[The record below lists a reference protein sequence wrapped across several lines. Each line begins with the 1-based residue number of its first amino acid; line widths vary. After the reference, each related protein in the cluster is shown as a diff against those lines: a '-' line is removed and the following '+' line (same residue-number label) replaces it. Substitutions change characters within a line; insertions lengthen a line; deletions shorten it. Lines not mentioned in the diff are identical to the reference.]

1 MIGAT
6 TAVVAAAGLTGLAAI
21 YARDL
26 RREKSRRGSAF
37 EGCRGKLASERLTLE
52 DNGYPRLTGVYEG
65 LDADIRL
72 AVDTIQLRKLPVL
85 WLMVTVKRPLPVN
98 CVVDVM
104 TRATNAEIF
113 SPHNDLPASLPLPE
127 GWPGE
132 INIRTDDP
140 AAAQRVAGR
149 LSDCVQAF
157 VSDQRGKEMLVTPRG
172 VRLVYRLCESDR
184 GHYLLTRLPRFDGDR
199 VPFETV
205 RSLLE
210 QAERIAENLE
220 ESGNEQRA

>member
-1 MIGAT
+1 MIAAT

-26 RREKSRRGSAF
+26 RREKSRRGLAF
-37 EGCRGKLASERLTLE
+37 EDCRGKLTGERLTLE
-52 DNGYPRLTGVYEG
+52 DNGYPRLTGMHGGHEV
-65 LDADIRL
+65 DIRL
-72 AVDTIQLRKLPVL
+72 AVDAIQLRKLPVL
-85 WLMVTVKRPLPVN
+85 WLMVTVTRPLPVN

-113 SPHNDLPASLPLPE
+113 SPHNDLPSFLPLPP

-132 INIRTDDP
+132 VNIRTDAP
-140 AAAQRVAGR
+140 QAAQRVVDR
-149 LSDCVQAF
+149 LSDCVQEF
-157 VSDQRGKEMLVTPRG
+157 VSDQRGKEMLVTPKG

-184 GHYLLTRLPRFDGDR
+184 GHYLLTRLPRFDGER

-210 QAERIAENLE
+210 QAERIADSLE
-220 ESGNEQRA
+220 ESRNEQRA